1 MGLNYSYMLYFKR
14 DQLSDVLQGVIGI
27 ARPDPSPSQVC
38 FPDHILKIPLG
49 SYYSEAKTYQ
59 YDDPVLRFQPVL
71 IFDEDQAILDW
82 CDSRHKMDDS
92 FRSPPG
98 EDYVNQI
105 SVDGIDMNV
114 YNDLSYDFPDIT
126 QELGDLVL
134 FQFRAF
140 ISRISAMFLTSK
152 SIRKKFTKLL
162 RKYNEVC
169 GLFDD
174 EEKGEVFWLNG
185 KEISGF
191 IDDIWLSPEEIE
203 QKLTRG

>member
-14 DQLSDVLQGVIGI
+14 DQLSDVLQGVIEI

-38 FPDHILKIPLG
+38 FPDHTLKIPLG

-59 YDDPVLRFQPVL
+59 YDDTVLRFQPVL

-82 CDSRHKMDDS
+82 CEPRHKLDDS

-98 EDYVNQI
+98 ADHVNRI
-105 SVDGIDMNV
+105 SIDGIDLNV
-114 YNDLSYDFPDIT
+114 YNDLSSDPEIMLD
-126 QELGDLVL
+126 LGDLVL

-140 ISRISAMFLTSK
+140 ISRISAMFLTST
-152 SIRKKFTKLL
+152 SIRKRFTELL
-162 RKYNEVC
+162 RKHDGVC

-185 KEISGF
+185 KEVSGF
-191 IDDIWLSPEEIE
+191 VEDPWLHPEEIE
-203 QKLTRG
+203 QKLSRG